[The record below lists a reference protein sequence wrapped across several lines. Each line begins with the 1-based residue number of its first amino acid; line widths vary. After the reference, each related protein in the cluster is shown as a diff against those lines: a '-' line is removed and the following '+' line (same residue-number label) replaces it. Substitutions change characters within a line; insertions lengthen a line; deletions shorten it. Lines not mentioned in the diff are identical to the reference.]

1 MSLEKYRQL
10 YNSIII
16 RPDYYDDLE
25 LVEKKIFSQIAM
37 YKVVANKFN
46 IPWIFFAV
54 THWKEASLR
63 PEKQIL
69 NGQNWNRTTT
79 IVPKGRGPYSNWEEA
94 AIDGVLYKGLHKIKD
109 WSLENT
115 LNILE
120 SWNGRGYER
129 RGINTPYLWCGSQH
143 YTSGGY
149 PRDGVFSASHV
160 IKNVGCAVI
169 IRHLHVQG
177 IDTGISGLGTV
188 MGNTPI
194 PEPVELPKQEE
205 VKSSKLPLPSW
216 LKRFLRYIK
225 VL

>member
-1 MSLEKYRQL
+1 MSLDKYRQL
-10 YNSIII
+10 YNSMNI
-16 RPDYYDDLE
+16 RPDYDDDLT
-25 LVEKKIFSQIAM
+25 LVRRKILNQKHL
-37 YKVVANKFN
+37 YTGVAAKFN

-54 THWKEASLR
+54 AHWKEASLR

-69 NGQNWNRTTT
+69 NGQNWNQTTT

-94 AIDGVLYKGLHKIKD
+94 AIDGVLRKGLHKIKD

-115 LNILE
+115 LNTLE

-129 RGINTPYLWCGSQH
+129 RGINTPYLWCGCQH

-149 PRDGVFSASHV
+149 PRDGVFSSTHV

-169 IRHLHVQG
+169 IRHFHLLG
-177 IDTGISGLGTV
+177 IDTGIANLGTV
-188 MGNTPI
+188 MGSTPI
-194 PEPVELPKQEE
+194 VEPEVPPAKE
-205 VKSSKLPLPSW
+205 VVKSKLPLPSW